1 MRIILYAFL
10 LHSLFRLVHALER
23 EETTLA
29 GVEKREEKEEEEEA
43 EMGMEEVGMTEE
55 VMDPKIKITD
65 VPDVEETTE
74 EFDPSWDKN
83 KVIRDVAY
91 YIRGHKFGDFD
102 RRYYKR
108 YEDAEKKPYEE
119 FPKPALRSLHW
130 EVHRLDNYYLFYF
143 DRIWFLNRIDIFF
156 FFIRSMKIK
165 NLEVKIFIR

>member
-108 YEDAEKKPYEE
+108 CEDAEKKPYEE

-143 DRIWFLNRIDIFF
+143 DRISFRIFGF
-156 FFIRSMKIK
+156 
-165 NLEVKIFIR
+165 

>member
-1 MRIILYAFL
+1 MCVRERERKERKEEKRMRIILYAFFV
-10 LHSLFRLVHALER
+10 LHSFDALLRLVHATD
-23 EETTLA
+23 EEGTTLA
-29 GVEKREEKEEEEEA
+29 GVEKREEREEEEA
-43 EMGMEEVGMTEE
+43 EMDMEEVGMTEE

-108 YEDAEKKPYEE
+108 YEDAVSKPYEE

-130 EVHRLDNYYLFYF
+130 EVHRLLDN
-143 DRIWFLNRIDIFF
+143 
-156 FFIRSMKIK
+156 
-165 NLEVKIFIR
+165 